1 MDILVVTH
9 IPHIH
14 VASTRI
20 FQSSLISVFYRPDMK
35 IGEVVA
41 KIYFLSSPEMMKS
54 WSSRGQVTSLNHK
67 KQSKVVTLIM
77 V

>member
-1 MDILVVTH
+1 
-9 IPHIH
+9 
-14 VASTRI
+14 
-20 FQSSLISVFYRPDMK
+20 MK